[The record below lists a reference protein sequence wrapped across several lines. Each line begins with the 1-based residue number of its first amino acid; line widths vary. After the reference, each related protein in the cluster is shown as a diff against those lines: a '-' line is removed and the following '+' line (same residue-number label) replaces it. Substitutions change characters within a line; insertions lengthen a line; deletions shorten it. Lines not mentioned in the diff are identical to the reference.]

1 MRKIIIF
8 KINCSKIK
16 KLEDKFWKDKNI
28 PKIKILK
35 IKLFWDKNEKDNYF
49 QDKLSK
55 DKNFEDKTRCNQK
68 KTFKNR
74 FQKNHPVLEKFLSE
88 MQYTFDGKS
97 WNANGPVL
105 VTNVMKHFCKVQ
117 NISQMNPENCQGTM
131 S

>member
-55 DKNFEDKTRCNQK
+55 DKNFEDKTQCNP
-68 KTFKNR
+68 
-74 FQKNHPVLEKFLSE
+74 HILML
-88 MQYTFDGKS
+88 
-97 WNANGPVL
+97 
-105 VTNVMKHFCKVQ
+105 
-117 NISQMNPENCQGTM
+117 
-131 S
+131 